1 MNLECNFVP
10 YVGVVNYC
18 AMKMQSSSMLQRP
31 STLASQSRQMKLSPF
46 QKKRKKHKWQGR
58 TFLIAIE
65 KKAYILTD
73 LKYAKL
79 TSLYIFQKTVE
90 YKLPSLG

>member
-46 QKKRKKHKWQGR
+46 QRKRKKHKWQGR
-58 TFLIAIE
+58 TFLIALE
-65 KKAYILTD
+65 KKAYTYSWMKFSGL
-73 LKYAKL
+73 
-79 TSLYIFQKTVE
+79 FQNSE
-90 YKLPSLG
+90 LEADFP